1 MKAFHSL
8 HHLRRLPK
16 SPSNNSEKE
25 IPTGVLWLVLNC
37 IAPVYIHT
45 YTYED
50 IYIYIYILI
59 YMYIYHERLP
69 PPPPLAQVS
78 QVAL

>member
-50 IYIYIYILI
+50 IYIYIY
-59 YMYIYHERLP
+59 
-69 PPPPLAQVS
+69 
-78 QVAL
+78 